1 MLRKTYKNQR
11 NTANISLKYFGIV
24 ILLSDKFSISLN
36 RSKRKYYLG
45 GGGKKVW
52 ISKKKWKRLEKRIA
66 DLEMK
71 IQSQQEEI
79 SSHKYPYKALKKAF
93 EEASHQK

>member
-1 MLRKTYKNQR
+1 M
-11 NTANISLKYFGIV
+11 
-24 ILLSDKFSISLN
+24 
-36 RSKRKYYLG
+36 
-45 GGGKKVW
+45 W
-52 ISKKKWKRLEKRIA
+52 ISKKRWNRLEKRIA

-93 EEASHQK
+93 EEASHQNLRGSSRKIRCPDYYNLGLDSQKETSSN

>member
-1 MLRKTYKNQR
+1 M
-11 NTANISLKYFGIV
+11 
-24 ILLSDKFSISLN
+24 
-36 RSKRKYYLG
+36 
-45 GGGKKVW
+45 W
-52 ISKKKWKRLEKRIA
+52 ISKKKWMRLEKRIA